1 MAIGNVR
8 LMLNKLSYTHY
19 IYLKYYRYFSVKYT
33 LECENTALYITI
45 GVNTTFML

>member
-8 LMLNKLSYTHY
+8 LLYYIHY
-19 IYLKYYRYFSVKYT
+19 IYLKYCCYFSIKCT
-33 LECENTALYITI
+33 LECENTALNIAI